1 MKKLIIL
8 ILFTVIV
15 TNAQDSEP
23 EPWNFRWGYSDIYRP
38 FSPDSIK
45 QKSVLTGFQWGGSIN
60 MNDALHNNVWTGG
73 DYNTNHLTIIILL

>member
-23 EPWNFRWGYSDIYRP
+23 NAWKFRWGYSNDIRE
-38 FSPDSIK
+38 FEPDTIK
-45 QKSVLTGFQWGGSIN
+45 QKSILTGFQSGGSTQ
-60 MNDALHNNVWTGG
+60 MNDAL
-73 DYNTNHLTIIILL
+73 ILI